1 MVVSLYVC
9 EIPSDVTKSEIESL
23 FSEIEGYIETRTK
36 EANDKRTI
44 AFIDYQTT
52 NDARCARDT
61 LQGFKFTEKD
71 KGLIIKISDN
81 TKNGISQGN
90 TNNHQLVQKKNHPSH
105 NTRGERT
112 EGNNDGHDGHNR
124 LIRHK
129 KERSRSRSQSR
140 SRSRSRTHS
149 KSLSNDK
156 YSSDNSYHRRKRNE
170 DSFVRNK
177 ISNYYEDNRN
187 KNHIKDDIDKYD
199 DFFQYNKGQGRGATN
214 IVYVEGMPYGTTE
227 REVSHLFRPFPGF
240 QSVRLITRVKDGEKT
255 LLCFVDFENV
265 VQSTVCIN
273 TLQGYRFDKSDLVG
287 LHFSY
292 GVSKYKK

>member
-44 AFIDYQTT
+44 AFIDYQNT
-52 NDARCARDT
+52 NEARCARDT
-61 LQGFKFTEKD
+61 LQGFKFTDKD
-71 KGLIIKISDN
+71 KGLIIKVSDN

-90 TNNHQLVQKKNHPSH
+90 NNRQSQKKNY
-105 NTRGERT
+105 NGRM
-112 EGNNDGHDGHNR
+112 EGDNDSDR
-124 LIRHK
+124 QLKRK
-129 KERSRSRSQSR
+129 RDRSRSRSS
-140 SRSRSRTHS
+140 SF
-149 KSLSNDK
+149 SNDN
-156 YSSDNSYHRRKRNE
+156 YSSDNANNKRRRNDSSKNNNIADSSFKNKGSSYFSDGYNTSSSHA
-170 DSFVRNK
+170 
-177 ISNYYEDNRN
+177 
-187 KNHIKDDIDKYD
+187 KDDIDKYD
-199 DFFQYNKGQGRGATN
+199 EYFQYNKGQGRSATN
-214 IVYVEGMPYGTTE
+214 IVYVEGMPYGTNE

-255 LLCFVDFENV
+255 LLCFADFENV
-265 VQSTVCIN
+265 IQSTICIN